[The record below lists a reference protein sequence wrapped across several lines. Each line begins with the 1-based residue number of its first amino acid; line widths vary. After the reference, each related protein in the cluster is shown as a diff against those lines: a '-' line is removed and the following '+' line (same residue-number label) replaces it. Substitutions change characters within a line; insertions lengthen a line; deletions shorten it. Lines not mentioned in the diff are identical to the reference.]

1 MVNKIELYTG
11 GSTKSQQYAR
21 MSLSSAVKAMVRTNI
36 VMSQLDMEKCRLERN
51 IAHVAELPQKEHEYE
66 QDMAEEAERLYNE
79 VKHWQAEVA
88 DAEKKVEAWKAELA
102 VSRTQF
108 FSEEEV
114 GELKE
119 EGALA
124 AVLNELERSDAS
136 KIPYMLEKHG
146 ADFIPLAKWAIK
158 DRYLRNGS
166 YPW

>member
-1 MVNKIELYTG
+1 MVNKIELWLPQVT
-11 GSTKSQQYAR
+11 TTHT

-36 VMSQLDMEKCRLERN
+36 VMTQLDMEKQRLERN
-51 IAHVAELPQKEHEYE
+51 MAHVAELLQKERELE
-66 QDMAEEAERLYNE
+66 QDMAQEADRLYEE

-88 DAEKKVEAWKAELA
+88 DAEKKVEGWKAELA

-114 GELKE
+114 GELKA
-119 EGALA
+119 EGVLA

-146 ADFIPLAKWAIK
+146 ADFIPLARWTIK
-158 DRYLRNGS
+158 DRYLWNGS
-166 YPW
+166 YLW

>member
-1 MVNKIELYTG
+1 MVNKIELYTA
-11 GSTKSQQYAR
+11 GSTKSQQYER

-51 IAHVAELPQKEHEYE
+51 IAHVAELLQKEREYE
-66 QDMAEEAERLYNE
+66 QDMAEEAERLYN
-79 VKHWQAEVA
+79 EVA

-114 GELKE
+114 GELKA
-119 EGALA
+119 EGVLA
-124 AVLNELERSDAS
+124 VVLNELERLDAS

-158 DRYLRNGS
+158 DRYLWNGS